1 MGDNT
6 NFYLRQEE
14 PNKSCFLAMRTIVLI
29 LDTEVEETL
38 KYGSPCFVYRGRAF
52 CYLWKD
58 KKTNEPYFP
67 LVEWK
72 RLDYPMLESGDR
84 KWMKILRV
92 NPSQDLPIETINSV
106 LNEALNLYKNGTIK
120 TKWGLLNRVLNI
132 VTLNLFQ
139 GLNSSVDRCWNEF
152 SMTRVGALDRKG
164 YS

>member
-67 LVEWK
+67 LVE
-72 RLDYPMLESGDR
+72 
-84 KWMKILRV
+84 
-92 NPSQDLPIETINSV
+92 
-106 LNEALNLYKNGTIK
+106 
-120 TKWGLLNRVLNI
+120 
-132 VTLNLFQ
+132 
-139 GLNSSVDRCWNEF
+139 
-152 SMTRVGALDRKG
+152 
-164 YS
+164 